1 MNTEVL
7 EKQTISLMNT
17 ISDIGAATA
26 VLNWDQET
34 YMPHGASMMR
44 AEQISTLS
52 TLMHQMLT
60 GENAKD
66 LVLKLKD
73 GNATSQNPL
82 MRLFVEE
89 HEKAVKLPES
99 RHLERSQIKKRL
111 LNFCTDTR

>member
-1 MNTEVL
+1 MNSEML
-7 EKQTISLMNT
+7 QKQTISLMNT

-52 TLMHQMLT
+52 TLMHQLLT
-60 GENAKD
+60 GEQAKD
-66 LVLKLKD
+66 LVHHLKEEHLS
-73 GNATSQNPL
+73 NQYPL

-89 HEKAVKLPES
+89 GRE
-99 RHLERSQIKKRL
+99 I
-111 LNFCTDTR
+111 TRGFG